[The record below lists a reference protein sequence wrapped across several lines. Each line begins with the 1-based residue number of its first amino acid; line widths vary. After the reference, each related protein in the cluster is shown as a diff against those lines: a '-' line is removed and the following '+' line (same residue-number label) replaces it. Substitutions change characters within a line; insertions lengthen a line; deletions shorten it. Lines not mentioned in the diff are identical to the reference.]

1 MIGFLQRFLKG
12 SSNEPNNQ
20 NQSKIPTL
28 LLGKTLNK
36 YKEVYL
42 PIIENNHIYSRS
54 NHLVIAQSPYEV
66 YERIFTKYIR
76 QDFKYQEA
84 YHANTE
90 VLISKN
96 EWNDPSFQSQF
107 LSNVSVICMNS
118 AQVQAIRR
126 QAISESIPDR
136 DIHIFDPANP
146 MSPRLDLMSLPN
158 NHIITFLDNVLNQ
171 LQENHDEY
179 SSKERK
185 QWITWMVLLEKAYA
199 VLEHRS
205 PTFSDLLEFFRNPST
220 IMDIHHY
227 VEDNLDKFT
236 DSWVKEL
243 TDTLDSHFHLGDSKQ
258 NTINFDIYE
267 GLLNYRDQNI
277 LGKFL
282 FDEDRSSV
290 SLSDIWIK
298 GGICIFSL
306 SADLL
311 SKQDAKTWGSIIR
324 SNFSAGIQTK
334 AKHSNETLIS
344 VYLLNASTYL
354 DNNWYKLLVDT
365 SVNNSRVSFNI
376 AISTDFLKKQISNN
390 SEDSFSVFLQ
400 SKRLIKSIY
409 HRADTI
415 DFAFYDKYKFL
426 FSIERDQT
434 RTLKQAIGAKPL
446 PSGILITQFN
456 NRSRE
461 IYRY

>member
-20 NQSKIPTL
+20 NKIPTL

-36 YKEVYL
+36 HKEVYL

-90 VLISKN
+90 VLTSKT

-118 AQVQAIRR
+118 NQAQAIRR
-126 QAISESIPDR
+126 QAIGESIPDR
-136 DIHIFDPANP
+136 DIHIFDPADP
-146 MSPRLDLMSLPN
+146 TSPRLDLMALPN
-158 NHIITFLDNVLNQ
+158 NHIITFLDEVLNQ
-171 LQENHDEY
+171 PQEKHDEY
-179 SSKERK
+179 SPGERK

-199 VLEHRS
+199 ILEHRN

-227 VEDNLDKFT
+227 IEDNLDKFT
-236 DSWVKEL
+236 DSWVKDL
-243 TDTLDSHFHLGDSKQ
+243 TDTLDRHFHLGDSKQ

-267 GLLNYRDQNI
+267 GLLNYRDQNP

-282 FDEDRSSV
+282 FDEERSSA
-290 SLSDIWIK
+290 SLPDIWLK

-311 SKQDAKTWGSIIR
+311 SEQDSKTWSAIIR
-324 SNFSAGIQTK
+324 SNFSASLQAK
-334 AKHSNETLIS
+334 AEQSNETLVS
-344 VYLLNASTYL
+344 VYLFNASAYL
-354 DNNWYKLLVDT
+354 DDDWYKLLVDT
-365 SVNNSRVSFNI
+365 SANIPSVSFNI

-390 SEDSFSVFLQ
+390 SEDSFLVFLQ

-409 HRADTI
+409 HSADTI

-434 RTLKQAIGAKPL
+434 RTLKQAIGSKPL

-456 NRSRE
+456 NHSRE